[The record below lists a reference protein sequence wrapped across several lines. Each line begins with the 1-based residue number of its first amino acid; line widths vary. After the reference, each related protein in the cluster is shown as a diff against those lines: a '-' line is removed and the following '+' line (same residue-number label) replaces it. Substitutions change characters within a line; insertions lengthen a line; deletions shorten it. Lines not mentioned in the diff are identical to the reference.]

1 MIHHA
6 QLPRQVKV
14 KHKLSSALL
23 RRTLSVV
30 CSLPQIANPVR
41 FDILRIDVYDII

>member
-1 MIHHA
+1 MTHHA
-6 QLPRQVKV
+6 QLPRQVKG

-30 CSLPQIANPVR
+30 CSSTTNRQPP
-41 FDILRIDVYDII
+41 